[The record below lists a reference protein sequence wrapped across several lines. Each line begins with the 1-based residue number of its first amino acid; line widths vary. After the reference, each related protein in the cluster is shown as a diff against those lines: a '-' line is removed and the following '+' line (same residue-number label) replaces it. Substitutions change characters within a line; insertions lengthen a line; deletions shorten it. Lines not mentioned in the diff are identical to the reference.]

1 METIDRLLEKLTSAA
16 AIGYAGDAPQLVIEE
31 LKAAGLTAALTKDRS
46 VHAIVNGT
54 DGRDVIIACHLD
66 EIGFVVTGIDGSGFI
81 KINEVGK
88 SDVRILI
95 GQEMLIH
102 GRETIAGYIGAKPPH
117 LLSPAERSR
126 VFPLPDLFVDTSMPV
141 DALKS
146 IVRIGDM
153 VTFKNRYQK
162 LHDSLRSAKAMDN
175 RASVA
180 AGIMALV
187 ELQKHPVKP
196 NVHFVATSQEEFSGL
211 GARLLSQRVHA
222 CCAIIVDVTFGDQPD
237 LPETEVFPLASGPT
251 LGRGGTLPA
260 KFFKLL
266 VQCAQELG
274 IPYQVEPL
282 PTNTGTD
289 ADSIAFSVDGIPC
302 CLLGIPVRNMHTPV
316 EVVSLQDIERTSQ
329 LIVHFVKK
337 L

>member
-1 METIDRLLEKLTSAA
+1 
-16 AIGYAGDAPQLVIEE
+16 
-31 LKAAGLTAALTKDRS
+31 
-46 VHAIVNGT
+46 
-54 DGRDVIIACHLD
+54 
-66 EIGFVVTGIDGSGFI
+66 
-81 KINEVGK
+81 
-88 SDVRILI
+88 
-95 GQEMLIH
+95 
-102 GRETIAGYIGAKPPH
+102 
-117 LLSPAERSR
+117 
-126 VFPLPDLFVDTSMPV
+126 
-141 DALKS
+141 
-146 IVRIGDM
+146 
-153 VTFKNRYQK
+153 
-162 LHDSLRSAKAMDN
+162 LRSAKAMDN
-175 RASVA
+175 RASVT
-180 AGIMALV
+180 AGIMSLIK
-187 ELQKHPVKP
+187 LHKHPVKP

-237 LPETEVFPLASGPT
+237 VPETEVFPLASGPT

-260 KFFKLL
+260 KFFNLL

-329 LIVHFVKK
+329 LIVHFIKK

>member
-16 AIGYAGDAPQLVIEE
+16 AIGYTGDAPQVVILE
-31 LKAAGLTAALTKDRS
+31 LEAAGLAAELTKDRS
-46 VHAIVNGT
+46 VHAVVSGT

-66 EIGFVVTGIDGSGFI
+66 EIGFVVSGIDGSGFI
-81 KINEVGK
+81 RINEVGR

-95 GQEMLIH
+95 GQEVLIH
-102 GRETIAGYIGAKPPH
+102 GRETVAGYIAAKPPH
-117 LLSPAERSR
+117 LLSQAEKSR
-126 VFPLPDLFVDTSMPV
+126 VFPLPELFVDTGLPV

-146 IVRIGDM
+146 VVRIGDM
-153 VTFKNRYQK
+153 VTFQNRYQR
-162 LHDSLRSAKAMDN
+162 LHGFLRSAKAMDN

-180 AGIMALV
+180 AGMMALA
-187 ELQKHPVKP
+187 ELQKHPARP

-211 GARLLSQRVHA
+211 GARLLSQRVRA
-222 CCAIIVDVTFGDQPD
+222 CCAIVVDVTFGDQPD
-237 LPETEVFPLASGPT
+237 MPETEVFPLANGPT
-251 LGRGGTLPA
+251 LGRGGALPA
-260 KFFKLL
+260 KFFNLL

-282 PTNTGTD
+282 PASTGTD
-289 ADSIAFSVDGIPC
+289 ADSIAFSVDGISC

-329 LIVHFVKK
+329 LIVHFINK